1 MENENQVKAFN
12 KSLSVK
18 FSDEAMYDEVKSF
31 LDSTDES
38 NATLLAKAIER
49 VKRDN
54 QLADDTAA
62 LPESLQSVFFG
73 GVNKLDLMIESIR
86 NEFSTLAHSS
96 ALELDFRTAKLE
108 KAYVK
113 QVESLQKN
121 VETLT
126 NSEIELK
133 SKVEDLA
140 KLNDSVNK
148 DLATTTKEL
157 SSKDSMIEKLTK
169 DLENAE
175 SVHQATLSD
184 KDALIAKLQQ
194 SESDALR
201 QSASK
206 DDKIS
211 KLEDDLHVVNQSKHE
226 VDSELSKL
234 KLELEL
240 LKQSTANKDKEIER
254 LHKANE
260 DLNNAKE
267 RELERLIKSNED
279 VIANKNKEI
288 ERELER
294 LIKSNEDAIA
304 NKNKE
309 IERVL
314 ELKDKE
320 IERLTKMLDS
330 KKSEDTETTDQPA
343 TKFEMLNEKGESV
356 WSGSKTALIKK
367 VNQMQT
373 KVKVDSKT
381 DIRLIE
387 DAIHPYSLVA
397 KK

>member
-1 MENENQVKAFN
+1 MENENQPKAFN

-62 LPESLQSVFFG
+62 LPESLQSIFFG
-73 GVNKLDLMIESIR
+73 GVNKLDLMLESIR

-96 ALELDFRTAKLE
+96 ATELDFRTAKLE

-113 QVESLQKN
+113 QVQSLQKN

-126 NSEIELK
+126 NSEFELK
-133 SKVEDLA
+133 SKVEDLER
-140 KLNDSVNK
+140 LNDSVNK
-148 DLATTTKEL
+148 DLATITKEL
-157 SSKDSMIEKLTK
+157 TSKDSMIDKLTK

-175 SVHQATLSD
+175 SVHQKTLSD
-184 KDALIAKLQQ
+184 KDALITKLQQ

-211 KLEDDLHVVNQSKHE
+211 KLENDLQLVNQSKHE
-226 VDSELSKL
+226 VDSELLKL

-254 LHKANE
+254 LQQANV
-260 DLNNAKE
+260 DLNNAK
-267 RELERLIKSNED
+267 D
-279 VIANKNKEI
+279 
-288 ERELER
+288 RELER

-304 NKNKE
+304 NKDKE

-320 IERLTKMLDS
+320 IERLTKMIDS
-330 KKSEDTETTDQPA
+330 KGENTETKPQSA
-343 TKFEMLNEKGESV
+343 TKFEMLNEKKEVV
-356 WSGSKTALIKK
+356 WSGSKAGLIKK
-367 VNQMQT
+367 VNQMQSS
-373 KVKVDSKT
+373 VKINASTNIGVV
-381 DIRLIE
+381 E
-387 DAIHPYSLVA
+387 EAIHPYTLIV

>member
-279 VIANKNKEI
+279 
-288 ERELER
+288 
-294 LIKSNEDAIA
+294 AIA

>member
-1 MENENQVKAFN
+1 MENENQPKAFN

-62 LPESLQSVFFG
+62 LPESLQSIFFG
-73 GVNKLDLMIESIR
+73 GVNKLDLMLESIR

-96 ALELDFRTAKLE
+96 ATELDFRTAKLE

-113 QVESLQKN
+113 QVQSLQKN

-126 NSEIELK
+126 NSEFELK
-133 SKVEDLA
+133 SKVEDLER
-140 KLNDSVNK
+140 LNDSVNK
-148 DLATTTKEL
+148 DLATITKEL
-157 SSKDSMIEKLTK
+157 TSKDSMIDKLTK

-175 SVHQATLSD
+175 SVHQKTLSD
-184 KDALIAKLQQ
+184 KDALITKLQQ

-206 DDKIS
+206 DDKNS
-211 KLEDDLHVVNQSKHE
+211 KLENDLQLVNQSKHE
-226 VDSELSKL
+226 VDSELLKL

-254 LHKANE
+254 LQQANV
-260 DLNNAKE
+260 DLNNAK
-267 RELERLIKSNED
+267 D
-279 VIANKNKEI
+279 
-288 ERELER
+288 RELER

-304 NKNKE
+304 NKDKE

-320 IERLTKMLDS
+320 IERLTKMIDS
-330 KKSEDTETTDQPA
+330 KGENTETKPQSA
-343 TKFEMLNEKGESV
+343 TKFEMLNEKKEVV
-356 WSGSKTALIKK
+356 WSGSKAGLIKK
-367 VNQMQT
+367 VNQMQSS
-373 KVKVDSKT
+373 VKINASTNIGVV
-381 DIRLIE
+381 E
-387 DAIHPYSLVA
+387 EAIHPYTLIV